1 LTQEGE
7 ESIENLEDTK
17 GIPIREWVMLR
28 AQRKEIYNRFKN
40 FLRTYVDSRGHNL
53 YRKLIQD
60 MCSLNKSS
68 FEVSELLGKQ
78 AHSGLVLP
86 EQVQL

>member
-1 LTQEGE
+1 
-7 ESIENLEDTK
+7 
-17 GIPIREWVMLR
+17 MLR

-40 FLRTYVDSRGHNL
+40 FLRTYVDTRGHNL

-68 FEVSELLGKQ
+68 FEVSVKLTVG
-78 AHSGLVLP
+78 
-86 EQVQL
+86 

>member
-1 LTQEGE
+1 
-7 ESIENLEDTK
+7 
-17 GIPIREWVMLR
+17 MLR

-40 FLRTYVDSRGHNL
+40 FLRTYVDTRGHNL

-68 FEVSELLGKQ
+68 FEVSVISWVNIQ
-78 AHSGLVLP
+78 DM
-86 EQVQL
+86 

>member
-1 LTQEGE
+1 
-7 ESIENLEDTK
+7 
-17 GIPIREWVMLR
+17 MLR

-40 FLRTYVDSRGHNL
+40 FLRTYVDTRGHNL

-68 FEVSELLGKQ
+68 FEVSVLNFWHVLFKVVQLSGECEQLGK
-78 AHSGLVLP
+78 HVGHMLF
-86 EQVQL
+86 

>member
-1 LTQEGE
+1 
-7 ESIENLEDTK
+7 
-17 GIPIREWVMLR
+17 MLR

-40 FLRTYVDSRGHNL
+40 FLRTYVDTRGHNL

-68 FEVSELLGKQ
+68 FEVSVLQLEKQ
-78 AHSGLVLP
+78 AHSGHVLS
-86 EQVQL
+86 EHIYL